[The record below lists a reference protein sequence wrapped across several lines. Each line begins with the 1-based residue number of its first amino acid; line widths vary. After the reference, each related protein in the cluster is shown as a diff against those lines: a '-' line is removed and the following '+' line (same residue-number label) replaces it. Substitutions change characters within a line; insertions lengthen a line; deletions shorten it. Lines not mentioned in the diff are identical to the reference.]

1 MNYREYFDS
10 INTVMNDLY
19 DDSISAADAAKH
31 ISELNQAA
39 LKSGNLVLLKFLAD
53 PQEQIKRIMDA
64 RAFENKQVENNV
76 LDSYETSYDD
86 ESETSLHPGLDW
98 TDLYY
103 SHD

>member
-19 DDSISAADAAKH
+19 DDIINAADAANQ
-31 ISELNQAA
+31 ISELNQAV

-98 TDLYY
+98 TDWYY